1 MYNITELNE
10 MPDADLKSVA
20 EGMGIK
26 KIDLSKREELVY
38 RILDQQA
45 IDRAAATTAERKRR
59 AEATF
64 ARDFSSRGF
73 YRYIAIGSCLRFFL
87 HCCGGCCFGRCCRRL
102 FGALF
107 GWAATALAFYHSGG
121 VFSRLA

>member
-59 AEATF
+59 AEATGSAQEEKED
-64 ARDFSSRGF
+64 ARKKNHNRQSRPP
-73 YRYIAIGSCLRFFL
+73 RKHPL
-87 HCCGGCCFGRCCRRL
+87 
-102 FGALF
+102 
-107 GWAATALAFYHSGG
+107 
-121 VFSRLA
+121 

>member
-59 AEATF
+59 AEATGS
-64 ARDFSSRGF
+64 AQEEKTTTGRAGRPGSTRCSRTGF
-73 YRYIAIGSCLRFFL
+73 RQLPFKRAG
-87 HCCGGCCFGRCCRRL
+87 
-102 FGALF
+102 
-107 GWAATALAFYHSGG
+107 
-121 VFSRLA
+121 

>member
-45 IDRAAATTAERKRR
+45 IDRAASSTQEEKTPKKEDARKKNHNRQSLPPR
-59 AEATF
+59 KHP
-64 ARDFSSRGF
+64 
-73 YRYIAIGSCLRFFL
+73 L
-87 HCCGGCCFGRCCRRL
+87 
-102 FGALF
+102 
-107 GWAATALAFYHSGG
+107 
-121 VFSRLA
+121 

>member
-38 RILDQQA
+38 RMNHLEQ
-45 IDRAAATTAERKRR
+45 
-59 AEATF
+59 
-64 ARDFSSRGF
+64 
-73 YRYIAIGSCLRFFL
+73 
-87 HCCGGCCFGRCCRRL
+87 GRL
-102 FGALF
+102 EENG
-107 GWAATALAFYHSGG
+107 
-121 VFSRLA
+121 

>member
-59 AEATF
+59 AEATGS
-64 ARDFSSRGF
+64 AQEEKTPKKRGRKKKEPQPAETVAQEAPAIAEQTSESAPSSEP
-73 YRYIAIGSCLRFFL
+73 AEN
-87 HCCGGCCFGRCCRRL
+87 
-102 FGALF
+102 AP
-107 GWAATALAFYHSGG
+107 A
-121 VFSRLA
+121 VV

>member
-59 AEATF
+59 AEATGS
-64 ARDFSSRGF
+64 AQEEKTPKKRG
-73 YRYIAIGSCLRFFL
+73 RKKKEPQPAEP
-87 HCCGGCCFGRCCRRL
+87 
-102 FGALF
+102 
-107 GWAATALAFYHSGG
+107 AAQDRKS
-121 VFSRLA
+121 VV